1 MDNSTFEVRL
11 SNWKSIIEESE
22 HRPQDVTK
30 KQWLQDHHIPEK
42 QYYYWLRRVRKA
54 AFSQLKPG
62 LFPVPVSTG
71 RTEIALA
78 QIPAEGIL
86 SSETKAPAVV
96 IRTKKSTVEISSDL
110 PEELLLKLLKAVSH
124 AI

>member
-22 HRPQDVTK
+22 HRPQNVTK

-54 AFSQLKPG
+54 AFSQLKPD
-62 LFPVPVSTG
+62 LLPVPVSTG
-71 RTEIALA
+71 HTETALV

-86 SSETKAPAVV
+86 SPEKAPAVV

>member
-11 SNWKSIIEESE
+11 SNWRSIIEESE
-22 HRPQDVTK
+22 HRPQNVTK

-54 AFSQLKPG
+54 AISQLKPD
-62 LFPVPVSTG
+62 LLPVPVSTG
-71 RTEIALA
+71 HTETALV

-86 SSETKAPAVV
+86 SPEKAPAVV
-96 IRTKKSTVEISSDL
+96 IRTKRSTVEFSSDL

>member
-11 SNWKSIIEESE
+11 SNWRSIIEESE
-22 HRPQDVTK
+22 HRPQNVTK

-54 AFSQLKPG
+54 AISQLKPD
-62 LFPVPVSTG
+62 LLPVPVSTG
-71 RTEIALA
+71 HTETALV

-86 SSETKAPAVV
+86 SPEKAPAVV

>member
-11 SNWKSIIEESE
+11 SNWRSIIEESE
-22 HRPQDVTK
+22 HRPQNVTK

-42 QYYYWLRRVRKA
+42 QYYNWLRRVRKA
-54 AFSQLKPG
+54 AFSQLEPG
-62 LFPVPVSTG
+62 LLPVPFSAG
-71 RTEIALA
+71 HTETALV

-86 SSETKAPAVV
+86 SSEKTPAVV
-96 IRTKKSTVEISSDL
+96 IRTKKSTVEFSSDL

>member
-11 SNWKSIIEESE
+11 SNWKYIIEESE
-22 HRPQDVTK
+22 HRPQNVTK

-54 AFSQLKPG
+54 AISQLKPG
-62 LFPVPVSTG
+62 LLPVPVSTG
-71 RTEIALA
+71 QTEIALA

-86 SSETKAPAVV
+86 SSEKTPAVV
-96 IRTKKSTVEISSDL
+96 IRTTKLTVEFLSDL

>member
-11 SNWKSIIEESE
+11 SNWRSIIEESE
-22 HRPQDVTK
+22 HRPQNVTK

-54 AFSQLKPG
+54 AISQLKPD
-62 LFPVPVSTG
+62 LLPVPVSTG
-71 RTEIALA
+71 HTEIALA

-86 SSETKAPAVV
+86 SSEKTPAVV
-96 IRTKKSTVEISSDL
+96 IRTKRSAVEISSDL